1 MLGVSL
7 YVTRE
12 AGMTPEHK
20 ASRYESANIDNRT
33 MNTVGA
39 IDEVWEPVKYH
50 ILMSNNDYDN
60 MEIVDTTQNQL
71 APARVVLVV
80 VAVIEL
86 TICVC
91 VCYVTWQNL
100 VDHRKCVK

>member
-50 ILMSNNDYDN
+50 ILMSNNDN